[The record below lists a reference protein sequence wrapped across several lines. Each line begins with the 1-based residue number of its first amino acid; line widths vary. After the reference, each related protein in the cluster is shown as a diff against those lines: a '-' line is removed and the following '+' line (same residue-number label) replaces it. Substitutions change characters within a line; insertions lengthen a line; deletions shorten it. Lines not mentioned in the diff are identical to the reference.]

1 MLNKTEGNQTV
12 ELSGNGL
19 NVAMKKS
26 ASNSSE
32 DDGRYILISL
42 LRKNI
47 KAFRSTPAMMCRSR
61 LDPEERTEGQ
71 DPPPAPENHKYRVS

>member
-42 LRKNI
+42 RRKNL
-47 KAFRSTPAMMCRSR
+47 KACRST
-61 LDPEERTEGQ
+61 
-71 DPPPAPENHKYRVS
+71 